1 MQKGRLAFLA
11 SMLVGLV
18 VAVPAQAA
26 FPGKPGPLVYSKTSA
41 EEGAGGFEEGG
52 GIFSHGPRRR
62 DRPQQLTDDTD
73 DSAPSVSPNGRLI
86 AFSSNREAPGP
97 LAVGRHIF
105 VMKRDGSAVT
115 QLTSGAFYD
124 SNPSFSPNGRQI
136 VFDRGAA
143 ALSPVTHIFSVA
155 VDGSGLRQISD
166 GPGSDYDP
174 VFSPN
179 GRVIVF
185 ASSRRPSGRKDR
197 SNIFSM
203 RPNGTRVRLLI
214 GGPRSEYEPDISP
227 NGRRIAFASNRSGS
241 NLFIARI
248 NGRHVRA
255 LTHRRDCLRGGCYSS
270 PAWAPDGRHIAYLST
285 GTYSSSVDVMRA
297 DGRGFSREFDSGGTE
312 EEGFGTTIGPPSW
325 GPRPR

>member
-1 MQKGRLAFLA
+1 MQKGGLALWA
-11 SMLVGLV
+11 SALVGLTL
-18 VAVPAQAA
+18 AAPAQAA

-41 EEGAGGFEEGG
+41 EEVAAGIEEGG
-52 GIFSHGPRRR
+52 GIYSHGPRQR
-62 DRPQQLTDDTD
+62 DRPQQLTEDTA

-86 AFSSNREAPGP
+86 VFSSNREAPGP
-97 LAVGRHIF
+97 LAQGRHIF
-105 VMKRDGSAVT
+105 VMKRDGSAVR

-124 SNPSFSPNGRQI
+124 SNPSFSPNGRKVI
-136 VFDRGAA
+136 FNRSATSLGAT
-143 ALSPVTHIFSVA
+143 SHIFTVSL
-155 VDGSGLRQISD
+155 DGSGLRQLSS

-174 VFSPN
+174 SFSPN

-185 ASSRRPSGRKDR
+185 VSNRRPSGRKDR

-203 RPNGTRVRLLI
+203 RPNGKRVRLLI
-214 GGPRSEYEPDISP
+214 GGPRNEYDPDISP
-227 NGRRIAFASNRSGS
+227 NGRKIVFASNRKGT

-270 PAWAPDGRHIAYLST
+270 PAWAPDGKHIAYLTT
-285 GTYSSSVDVMRA
+285 GTYSSSVEVMRA
-297 DGRGFSREFDSGGTE
+297 DGRGYSKGFDSGGTE
-312 EEGFGTTIGPPSW
+312 EEGFGSYVGPPSW